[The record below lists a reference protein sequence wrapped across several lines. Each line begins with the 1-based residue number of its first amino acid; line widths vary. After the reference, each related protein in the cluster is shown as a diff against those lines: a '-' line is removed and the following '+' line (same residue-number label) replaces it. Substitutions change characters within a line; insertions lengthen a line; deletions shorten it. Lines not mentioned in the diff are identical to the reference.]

1 MCYDQQ
7 VKRKDKVFKSAD
19 IGFWETD
26 LETQLMDLGR
36 QGQWRYIGSIRCLV
50 FIPRRHCKE
59 KGGKAWGQVLNQ
71 DQ

>member
-26 LETQLMDLGR
+26 LETQLMDVGR
-36 QGQWRYIGSIRCLV
+36 QGQ
-50 FIPRRHCKE
+50 
-59 KGGKAWGQVLNQ
+59 
-71 DQ
+71 